1 MLRCIRC
8 GIRTC
13 SYLTEESAIR
23 LRLHFEEIANLLIAV
38 QVAIGVD
45 YYERRG
51 PIRTDKIVCV
61 IWKSSVPYSR
71 SATIVFF
78 FLTTNLGSQNTSDR
92 RRGVQS
98 WFESLHHSDP

>member
-23 LRLHFEEIANLLIAV
+23 LRLFEEIANLLIAV
-38 QVAIGVD
+38 QVAIGID
-45 YYERRG
+45 YYECRG

-61 IWKSSVPYSR
+61 IWKSSGTLLPFSDDCL
-71 SATIVFF
+71 F
-78 FLTTNLGSQNTSDR
+78 FLTTNSDSQNTSDR
-92 RRGVQS
+92 HRGVQS